1 MMFLGSI
8 LSLIMLL
15 LPILVIVVV
24 AYFIVKT
31 VKGFERR
38 ADEKLALEREHNE
51 IMRKRID
58 ELNDRV
64 VVIEKLL
71 KDVE

>member
-15 LPILVIVVV
+15 LPLLVIVAVG
-24 AYFIVKT
+24 YYIVKT

-38 ADEKLALEREHNE
+38 ADEKLALERENNE
-51 IMRKRID
+51 IMQKRID
-58 ELNDRV
+58 ELNERL

-71 KDVE
+71 KEVE

>member
-1 MMFLGSI
+1 MMFMGTI

-15 LPILVIVVV
+15 LPVLVIAVV

-64 VVIEKLL
+64 VEIEKLL
-71 KDVE
+71 KEVE